1 MAKPAPA
8 EGGLA
13 PRSGSPRKRASALRR
28 RPALIA
34 RPDGHHL
41 QRVHRQR
48 LGPIRLL
55 EPRKRAGTAARGV
68 LERLHHL
75 FRRSLD
81 LEQVARGEQNLGCG
95 HPEPSRLALVG
106 GGYVCAVMTV
116 AFLGAGGTMGLAMA
130 RNLAGAGIDVRAW
143 NRTREK
149 AEPLADDG
157 VAVAD
162 TPGEAAGG
170 ADVVLTM
177 LSDADAVIA
186 VMD

>member
-1 MAKPAPA
+1 M
-8 EGGLA
+8 
-13 PRSGSPRKRASALRR
+13 
-28 RPALIA
+28 
-34 RPDGHHL
+34 
-41 QRVHRQR
+41 
-48 LGPIRLL
+48 
-55 EPRKRAGTAARGV
+55 
-68 LERLHHL
+68 
-75 FRRSLD
+75 
-81 LEQVARGEQNLGCG
+81 
-95 HPEPSRLALVG
+95 ALVG
-106 GGYVCAVMTV
+106 SGYVCAVMGV

-157 VAVAD
+157 TAVAD

-186 VMD
+186 VMDGDDGAAGVVEGGATWLQMSTSGSRARSAAPNSPSAMS